1 MSKPRFFIKYKGSL
15 LEIEV
20 HVGFPKRGGKKDRT
34 NFIMISHF
42 ASCSQNMAA
51 VINN

>member
-1 MSKPRFFIKYKGSL
+1 MSKPWFFIKYKGSL

-20 HVGFPKRGGKKDRT
+20 QSRFSKKRGEKDRT

-51 VINN
+51 VIN